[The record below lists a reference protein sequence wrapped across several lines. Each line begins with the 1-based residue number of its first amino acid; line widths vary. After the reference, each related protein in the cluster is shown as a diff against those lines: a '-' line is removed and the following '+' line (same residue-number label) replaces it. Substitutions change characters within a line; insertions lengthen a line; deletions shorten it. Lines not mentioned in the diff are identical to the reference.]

1 MAFDA
6 LQQKAISDYAVFA
19 AHKNLA
25 PINLFAHTFTD
36 LEGRP
41 GESIG
46 VPVYDLSAC
55 AAFDA
60 TSNNYGSGV
69 NEVGGIQINLNQ
81 HLVKSVAIT
90 DKELAYSGIDWA
102 KDTAAALAENLT
114 RGVNKYVF
122 GLINSTNVSLS
133 ASFDATSKTIVA
145 NLVALAEEN
154 DIPVDRCIV
163 ALNPVQFSK
172 VLGLLDYNTVGT
184 SDYIMSGVIKN
195 IFGFKGIVKTSNLP
209 DSAKGAII
217 LDEAMGV
224 ASKYLAPMTA
234 DAYPEA
240 YALRDESGFTM
251 GARRFMDLAK
261 GYDIFA
267 MDCLFGAKL
276 IQPNKVVRLV

>member
-1 MAFDA
+1 MAFDV
-6 LQQKAISDYAVFA
+6 LQQKAISDYAVIT

-25 PINLFAHTFTD
+25 PIRLFSHTFTD

-46 VPVYDLSAC
+46 VPVYNFTDC

-60 TSNNYGSGV
+60 SSNNYGSGV
-69 NEVGGIQINLNQ
+69 NEVGGIQINLDQ

-102 KDTAAALAENLT
+102 KDTSSALAENLT

-122 GLINSTNVSLS
+122 GLINSTNVTKSET
-133 ASFDATSKTIVA
+133 FDATSKNIVA
-145 NLVALAEEN
+145 NLVAVAETN

-163 ALNPVQFSK
+163 ALNPVQFAK

-184 SDYIMSGVIKN
+184 SDYIMTGVVKN
-195 IFGFKGIVKTSNLP
+195 IFGFKAIVKTSNLP
-209 DSAKGAII
+209 DAAKGAII

-224 ASKYLAPMTA
+224 ASKYLAPATA

-240 YALRDESGFTM
+240 YALRDESGFTL

-276 IQPNKVVRLV
+276 IQADKVIRLV

>member
-1 MAFDA
+1 MAFDL
-6 LQQKAISDYAVFA
+6 LQQKAISDYAVFS

-25 PINLFAHTFTD
+25 PITLFSHTFTD

-46 VPVYDLSAC
+46 VPVYNFTDC

-60 TSNNYGSGV
+60 SSNNYGSGV
-69 NEVGGIQINLNQ
+69 NEVGGIQINLDQ

-102 KDTAAALAENLT
+102 KDTSSALAENLT

-122 GLINSTNVSLS
+122 GLINSTNVTKSE
-133 ASFDATSKTIVA
+133 SFDATSKNIVA
-145 NLVALAEEN
+145 NLVAVAESN

-163 ALNPVQFSK
+163 ALNPVQFAK

-184 SDYIMSGVIKN
+184 SDYIMTGVVKN

-209 DSAKGAII
+209 DAAKGAII

-224 ASKYLAPMTA
+224 ASKYLAPATA

-240 YALRDESGFTM
+240 YALRDESGFTL

-276 IQPNKVVRLV
+276 IQPDKVIRLI

>member
-25 PINLFAHTFTD
+25 PLKLFSHTFTELD
-36 LEGRP
+36 GRF

-46 VPVYDLSAC
+46 VPVYNFSEASEFNAD
-55 AAFDA
+55 
-60 TSNNYGSGV
+60 SNNYGSGV
-69 NEVGGIQINLNQ
+69 NEVSGIEIKLDQ

-90 DKELAYSGIDWA
+90 DKELVYSGIDWA
-102 KDTAAALAENLT
+102 KDTSSALAENLT

-122 GLINSTNVSLS
+122 GLINATNVAKSE
-133 ASFDATSKTIVA
+133 SFDATSKNIIA

-184 SDYIMSGVIKN
+184 SDYIMSGVVQN

-209 DSAKGAII
+209 DGAKGAII
-217 LDEAMGV
+217 LDEAMGI
-224 ASKYLAPMTA
+224 ASKYLAPATA

-276 IQPNKVVRLV
+276 IQPDKVIRLV

>member
-1 MAFDA
+1 MAFDL
-6 LQQKAISDYAVFA
+6 LQQKAISDYAVLA
-19 AHKNLA
+19 AHKYLA
-25 PINLFAHTFTD
+25 PITLFSHTFTD

-46 VPVYDLSAC
+46 VPVYDFTDC

-69 NEVGGIQINLNQ
+69 NEVGGIQINLDQ

-102 KDTAAALAENLT
+102 KDTSSALAENLT

-122 GLINSTNVSLS
+122 GLINATNVSKS
-133 ASFDATSKTIVA
+133 ETFDATSKNIVA
-145 NLVALAEEN
+145 NLVAVAESN

-163 ALNPVQFSK
+163 ALNPVQFAK
-172 VLGLLDYNTVGT
+172 VLGLLDYSTVGT
-184 SDYIMSGVIKN
+184 SDYIMTGVVRN

-209 DSAKGAII
+209 DDAKGAII

-224 ASKYLAPMTA
+224 ASKYLAPATA

-240 YALRDESGFTM
+240 YALRDESGFTL
-251 GARRFMDLAK
+251 GARRFMDLNK

-276 IQPNKVVRLV
+276 LQPTKVIRLV